1 MKKVLVL
8 LFAVALSSIS
18 YSAPW
23 DICKSSKRFV
33 EAKTLPNILTNDAY
47 VWSAQ
52 YTPSGSKE
60 LVVVVVLDANT
71 GSSWSRATYSIYG
84 YYKHTQLG
92 WPQVYYQWGYKEF
105 TVDIP
110 PNSYEGSKNYTL
122 HSAETFNMSGVSTA
136 NGQGEWIESSY
147 MTLVSFVEI

>member
-1 MKKVLVL
+1 M

-23 DICKSSKRFV
+23 DICKGSSCFAKV
-33 EAKTLPNILTNDAY
+33 KTLPNIISYGSY
-47 VWSAQ
+47 VWAAN
-52 YTPSGSKE
+52 YTPSGSRE

-92 WPQVYYQWGYKEF
+92 WPQVYYAWGYKDF
-105 TVDIP
+105 MVDIP
-110 PNSYEGSKNYTL
+110 PNSYEGSKNYVL